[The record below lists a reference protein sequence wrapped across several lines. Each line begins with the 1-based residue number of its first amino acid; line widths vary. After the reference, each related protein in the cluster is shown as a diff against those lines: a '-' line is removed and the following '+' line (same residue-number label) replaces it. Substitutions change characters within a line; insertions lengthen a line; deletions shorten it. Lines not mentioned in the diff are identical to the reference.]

1 MTMFMPFRV
10 SEMVAL
16 CNKTYPDLVSRKD
29 SLDDI
34 APEGLMLPVPGVDYG
49 ALDGLLGYALRRAQN
64 ALYLDF
70 YRATAAWGISPQR
83 FAALVLIARNPG
95 LRQGLLGQAMG
106 LHRSGALRLTDWLTA
121 QGYAERRDAP
131 GDARAWGLHLT
142 AAGKVSGRAASDSR
156 VRRRW
161 IMVCVSLACR
171 RGSWTARWR
180 PRPGAPARP
189 SMRAPGRRGLRAACG
204 RGPPRRP
211 PA

>member
-142 AAGKVSGRAASDSR
+142 AAGKRLLVKLEAAVAPHDR
-156 VRRRW
+156 KLLEALGDQGPALKAALER
-161 IMVCVSLACR
+161 LA
-171 RGSWTARWR
+171 WVATAQSTI
-180 PRPGAPARP
+180 PDDK
-189 SMRAPGRRGLRAACG
+189 
-204 RGPPRRP
+204 PRRHKP
-211 PA
+211 